1 MAEGKAKRSP
11 KPKTATFSP
20 QRIWRI
26 HPAQYRSAQ
35 FRSGPDGN
43 ARFSPIRNSDGAVIP
58 TLYGART
65 LSCAM
70 METILHDVPAP
81 PEDYILDIDRLR
93 DADVRVSRVRC
104 QRALTMVDLSS
115 KGLKR
120 IGLQR
125 RDLIDTPVEDY
136 PRTREWAVRL
146 HAETSAHG
154 LLWVSRQ
161 DDEAKALV
169 LFGDR
174 ITEPAFSIEIDR
186 ERLYEGKHLDTLLA
200 LAEHVGITQVI
211 GL

>member
-1 MAEGKAKRSP
+1 MAEGKGKRA
-11 KPKTATFSP
+11 PKTVSFRP
-20 QRIWRI
+20 QAIWRV
-26 HPAQYRSAQ
+26 HPAQYRPAQ
-35 FRSGPDGN
+35 FRSGPDGD
-43 ARFSPIRNSDGAVIP
+43 ARFSPIRSGDGRVIP
-58 TLYGART
+58 TWYGSRT

-81 PEDYILDIDRLR
+81 PEGYILDVERLR
-93 DADVRVSRVRC
+93 EADLRVSRVRC

-146 HAETSAHG
+146 HAQTSAHG
-154 LLWVSRQ
+154 LLWISRQ

-174 ITEPAFSIEIDR
+174 IAEPGFKIEIDR
-186 ERLYEGKHLDTLLA
+186 EPLYEGEYLDALLA
-200 LAEHVGITQVI
+200 LAEQVGITQVI

>member
-1 MAEGKAKRSP
+1 MAEGKGKRSP
-11 KPKTATFSP
+11 KTVSFRP
-20 QRIWRI
+20 QAIWRV
-26 HPAQYRSAQ
+26 HPAPYRPAQ
-35 FRSGPDGN
+35 FRSGPDGD
-43 ARFSPIRNSDGAVIP
+43 ARFSPIRSSDGRAIP
-58 TLYGART
+58 TWYGART

-70 METILHDVPAP
+70 METVLHDVPAP
-81 PEDYILDIDRLR
+81 PDEYILDVERLR
-93 DADVRVSRVRC
+93 EADIRVSRVRC
-104 QRALTMVDLSS
+104 RRALTMVDLSS

-125 RDLIDTPVEDY
+125 RDLIDTPVGDY

-154 LLWVSRQ
+154 LLWISRQ

-174 ITEPAFSIEIDR
+174 ITESAFGIEIDR
-186 ERLYEGKHLDTLLA
+186 EPLYEGKHLDALLT
-200 LAEHVGITQVI
+200 LAEHLGITQVI

>member
-1 MAEGKAKRSP
+1 MAERQDKRT
-11 KPKTATFSP
+11 PKTVSFRP
-20 QRIWRI
+20 QAIWRV
-26 HPAQYRSAQ
+26 HPAQYRPAQ
-35 FRSGPDGN
+35 FRSAPDGN
-43 ARFSPIRNSDGAVIP
+43 ARFSPIRSNDGRVIP
-58 TLYGART
+58 TWYGART
-65 LSCAM
+65 LTCAM
-70 METILHDVPAP
+70 METVLHDLPAP
-81 PEDYILDIDRLR
+81 PEGYILDVERLR
-93 DADVRVSRVRC
+93 EADVRVSRLRC
-104 QRALTMVDLSS
+104 QRVLTLVDLSS

-146 HAETSAHG
+146 HAQTPAHG
-154 LLWVSRQ
+154 LLWISRQ

-174 ITEPAFSIEIDR
+174 IAETALRIEIDR
-186 ERLYEGKHLDTLLA
+186 EPLYEGEHLDALLA

>member
-1 MAEGKAKRSP
+1 MAEGKGKRA
-11 KPKTATFSP
+11 PKTVTFRP
-20 QRIWRI
+20 QAIWRV
-26 HPAQYRSAQ
+26 HPARYRPAQ
-35 FRSGPDGN
+35 FRSGSDGN
-43 ARFSPIRNSDGAVIP
+43 ARFSPIRNSDGSVIP
-58 TLYGART
+58 TWYGART
-65 LSCAM
+65 LTCAI
-70 METILHDVPAP
+70 METILHDVPARP
-81 PEDYILDIDRLR
+81 DDYILDVERLR
-93 DADVRVSRVRC
+93 DVDIRVSRVRC

-125 RDLIDTPVEDY
+125 RDLIDTPVGDY

-146 HAETSAHG
+146 PTETSAQG
-154 LLWVSRQ
+154 LLWTSRQ

-174 ITEPAFSIEIDR
+174 IAEPAFRIEIDR
-186 ERLYEGKHLDTLLA
+186 EPLYEGAHLDKLLA